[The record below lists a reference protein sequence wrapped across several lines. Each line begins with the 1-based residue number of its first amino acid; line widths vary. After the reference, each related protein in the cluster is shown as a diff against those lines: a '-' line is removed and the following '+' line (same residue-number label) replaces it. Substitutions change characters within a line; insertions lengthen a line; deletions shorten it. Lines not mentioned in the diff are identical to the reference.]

1 MDARI
6 IPHSL
11 FNLGVD
17 EAHILCN
24 AGGSGFARCLN
35 FSLASSLTNAP
46 AAKMLYAVSSCRNVT
61 STRTKSGS

>member
-24 AGGSGFARCLN
+24 AGGSGFARYLK
-35 FSLASSLTNAP
+35 FSLASSLTNTP
-46 AAKMLYAVSSCRNVT
+46 AA
-61 STRTKSGS
+61 